1 MIIPLCLKIIRSC
14 LVYCVHIWDRVQERC
29 WSKCCVK
36 SLRWV
41 GFQALAQWGEAD
53 GTELIQPGE
62 GMALKGTISSPHFQY
77 LRRSYKVG
85 EARLS
90 IELHSGEKT
99 DSGHISEQ
107 LKFHSHYCFFCFVL
121 FIWLVGFVLWK
132 ILSTETGCFCDLYA
146 WRFPRLKRLSQT
158 VYPLSFQCF
167 EQELHSDT
175 PSGSHPL
182 Q

>member
-62 GMALKGTISSPHFQY
+62 GMALRGTISSPHFQY

-99 DSGHISEQ
+99 VAIHRSNWNSIHTIVF
-107 LKFHSHYCFFCFVL
+107 LLCFVY
-121 FIWLVGFVLWK
+121 LVGWFCSMKNIKHWNRLLLWSLCLEVSK
-132 ILSTETGCFCDLYA
+132 TQKTQSDSVPTLISMLWAGA
-146 WRFPRLKRLSQT
+146 
-158 VYPLSFQCF
+158 SFR
-167 EQELHSDT
+167 
-175 PSGSHPL
+175 HPL
-182 Q
+182 R